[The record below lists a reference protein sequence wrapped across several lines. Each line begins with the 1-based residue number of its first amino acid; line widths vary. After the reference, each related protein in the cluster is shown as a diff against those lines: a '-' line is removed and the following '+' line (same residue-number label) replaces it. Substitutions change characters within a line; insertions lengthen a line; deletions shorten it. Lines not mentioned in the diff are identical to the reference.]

1 METSPTPSPARI
13 LLAEDDE
20 MIRRSL
26 VFALTRSGYSVQA
39 HPDGLAA
46 WSAFLDA
53 GPWDLLLTDLEMPGM
68 DGAELTRLIRC
79 RHPSFPLIVLTG
91 HEEGPLQARE
101 ILPENVLILA
111 KPYRFETLL
120 QAIAGSI
127 SSAPA
132 RDLPRPDGSN

>member
-1 METSPTPSPARI
+1 
-13 LLAEDDE
+13 

-26 VFALTRSGYSVQA
+26 SFSLSREGYQVRACQ
-39 HPDGLAA
+39 DGNEA

-101 ILPENVLILA
+101 ILPENVQILA
-111 KPYRFETLL
+111 KPYRLETLL
-120 QAIAGSI
+120 LAIAGSI